1 MHALESLITWCITV
15 LECDLE
21 IWFIVEKTINFS
33 ASKNT
38 VLLRLLLCYCFFSVI
53 LVCRFIM
60 RNAAII
66 YFFFFGILL
75 FTEWF
80 RWVLHL
86 SLVTVFIRYLVFLF
100 SQQKF
105 SIKKLFVKV
114 EKILTL
120 LSLAFIHQYR
130 ENNPLFSYYF
140 KTSKW

>member
-33 ASKNT
+33 ASKNR

-66 YFFFFGILL
+66 YFFFFWNITFYWMVQVSIASFTCNCFYSILD
-75 FTEWF
+75 FF
-80 RWVLHL
+80 IL
-86 SLVTVFIRYLVFLF
+86 ST
-100 SQQKF
+100 
-105 SIKKLFVKV
+105 
-114 EKILTL
+114 KILNKKTICE
-120 LSLAFIHQYR
+120 SRENFDITISCIHQHR

>member
-66 YFFFFGILL
+66 YFFFFWNITFYWMVQVSIASFTCNCFYSILG
-75 FTEWF
+75 FF
-80 RWVLHL
+80 IL
-86 SLVTVFIRYLVFLF
+86 ST
-100 SQQKF
+100 
-105 SIKKLFVKV
+105 
-114 EKILTL
+114 KILNKKTICE
-120 LSLAFIHQYR
+120 SR
-130 ENNPLFSYYF
+130 ENFDITISCIH
-140 KTSKW
+140 SSI